1 MGGQILNRKYVTDNY
16 VIYSAFGQPKLD
28 WANAQPTHPAPT
40 LLLVCTAGVYHSAK
54 GMVYDQ
60 AKEHFDEEVI
70 KDPLVFT
77 VVVTMAKALGYILM
91 VIITKYSRRVRVVV
105 LMFGFFF
112 FPWCVLTYHTIG
124 QNTIF
129 AVTLPLLELLFKC
142 CKNFPLILV
151 FLTF

>member
-91 VIITKYSRRVRVVV
+91 VIITKYSSSGGADVWV
-105 LMFGFFF
+105 LF

-129 AVTLPLLELLFKC
+129 AVTLPLLELLFNCYKF
-142 CKNFPLILV
+142 FPQIVV
-151 FLTF
+151 FVTF